1 MLKLLF
7 ILLYSFNTIAYA
19 PEDLSVTQFEFNRYV
34 KPQLKSIVQDYKTLI
49 FILNPELKVMKESFL
64 LKNKL
69 TKLVF
74 TVKDKCFITKEDKCF
89 SKIEEISII
98 LKDLKKSS
106 YSKVDFNKIEH
117 LTIDEKIRAQN
128 QLSALNQ
135 EITKTET
142 EIDNF
147 IMEAKLL
154 SPKFIKT
161 KNIKNQMNNIVTIF
175 DLFIL
180 QSSDNRFQEDF
191 TTYWSSFV
199 KPIERNV
206 IIRNSK
212 QYFLSNINDLNIRWN
227 ALNVRLTKRD
237 FLIPKQAKTLLK
249 IMHNRWNNILKV
261 SLITNGRK

>member
-1 MLKLLF
+1 
-7 ILLYSFNTIAYA
+7 
-19 PEDLSVTQFEFNRYV
+19 
-34 KPQLKSIVQDYKTLI
+34 
-49 FILNPELKVMKESFL
+49 
-64 LKNKL
+64 
-69 TKLVF
+69 
-74 TVKDKCFITKEDKCF
+74 
-89 SKIEEISII
+89 
-98 LKDLKKSS
+98 
-106 YSKVDFNKIEH
+106 
-117 LTIDEKIRAQN
+117 
-128 QLSALNQ
+128 LSALNQ

-261 SLITNGRK
+261 SLVTNGRK